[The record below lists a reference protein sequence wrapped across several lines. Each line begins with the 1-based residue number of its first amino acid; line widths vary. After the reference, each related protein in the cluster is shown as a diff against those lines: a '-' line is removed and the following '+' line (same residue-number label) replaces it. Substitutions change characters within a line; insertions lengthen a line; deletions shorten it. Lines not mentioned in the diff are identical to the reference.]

1 MGLPLASARWSQ
13 VEGRRTSS
21 KLVAHPRTFPGGL
34 CFVKLFN
41 SQKKD
46 YVTQQTPDTQLH
58 PSSVV
63 ARVENLDGKLGELLG
78 DEFELTN

>member
-13 VEGRRTSS
+13 VEGRRISS
-21 KLVAHPRTFPGGL
+21 IEASRTLSHVSPGGL

-63 ARVENLDGKLGELLG
+63 ARVENLDEKNG
-78 DEFELTN
+78 

>member
-21 KLVAHPRTFPGGL
+21 IEASRTISQIPL
-34 CFVKLFN
+34 FVKLFN

-63 ARVENLDGKLGELLG
+63 ARVENLDEKNG
-78 DEFELTN
+78 

>member
-41 SQKKD
+41 SQEKD
-46 YVTQQTPDTQLH
+46 YVTRRHPTPSYTLPQWLLEWKT
-58 PSSVV
+58 SMEKWVT
-63 ARVENLDGKLGELLG
+63 NLS
-78 DEFELTN
+78 